1 MNRTTMLRNET
12 EASMS
17 CPSTRAFGFPRVPG
31 RAPALLLALAGSATA
46 FAQAT
51 ALPPAA
57 NSAPASSPVPAVQ
70 LTLAQA
76 LRTALAQNPRVQ
88 QSLLAVAESQ
98 EDRRAAAAALLPTV
112 AAEAYGQR
120 NKYNLDALMGMAQ
133 PNGPQVVG
141 PFNWSQVGLEAR
153 APIFDL
159 SLWKRWK
166 AASYA
171 EDSVR
176 AQGRAVREEIAAL
189 VVGQYL
195 RALRAAASVDASQSR
210 VDLAGALATLAE
222 NQQKQGVGT
231 KLDTLRAKVQLQ
243 TERQRLIQAQ
253 TQRLTALAGLG
264 KLLDLK
270 PGTPIELQD
279 TLAAPALPELDFQ
292 AAYQAGLSQRP
303 ELAALDAREK
313 AAESLRQAAQGLRL
327 PSIVASGSYASTALQ
342 SEPRA
347 TTYQVAVGVKVPLF
361 TGGLVSAQVAKAK
374 SEQARVQ
381 EARRDVRSQV
391 GLEVQVAQA
400 EQDAA
405 RHEVEVADLA
415 VSLSQE
421 ALTQARHRFEAG
433 VSNNI
438 EVINAQD
445 ELARANDNQISALYR
460 LNQARADLARAMG
473 QIEKL
478 YLAAA
483 DRP

>member
-1 MNRTTMLRNET
+1 MNRITMLRHET
-12 EASMS
+12 EAPMS
-17 CPSTRAFGFPRVPG
+17 RPSSPG
-31 RAPALLLALAGSATA
+31 RRPALLLALAAGTL
-46 FAQAT
+46 AQAQAP

-57 NSAPASSPVPAVQ
+57 SPAPAVSPVPAVQ

-88 QSLLAVAESQ
+88 QSVLTVAESQ
-98 EDRRAAAAALLPTV
+98 EDRRAAAAALMPSV
-112 AAEAYGQR
+112 AAQAYGQR
-120 NKYNLDALMGMAQ
+120 NKYNLDALMGLPQ
-133 PNGPQVVG
+133 PQGPQVVG
-141 PFNWSQVGLEAR
+141 PFNWSQAGLEAS
-153 APIFDL
+153 APLFDL
-159 SLWKRWK
+159 SLWKRWR
-166 AASYA
+166 AAGYA
-171 EDSVR
+171 EDSAR

-195 RALRAAASVDASQSR
+195 RALRATASVNASQSR
-210 VDLAGALATLAE
+210 VDLADALATLAE

-231 KLDTLRAKVQLQ
+231 RLDTLRAKVQLQ

-279 TLAAPALPELDFQ
+279 TLATPALPEMDFQ
-292 AAYQAGLSQRP
+292 TAYQAGLSQRP
-303 ELAALDAREK
+303 ELAALDASEK
-313 AAESLRQAAQGLRL
+313 EAESLRQAAQGLRL
-327 PSIVASGSYASTALQ
+327 PTVVATGSYASTALQ
-342 SEPRA
+342 SESRG
-347 TTYQVAVGVKVPLF
+347 TTYQVAVGVRVPLF
-361 TGGLVSAQVAKAK
+361 TGGLVSARVAKAK
-374 SEQARVQ
+374 SEEARVQ

-400 EQDAA
+400 ELDAA
-405 RHEVEVADLA
+405 RHEVEVADQA
-415 VSLSQE
+415 VDLSQE
-421 ALTQARHRFEAG
+421 ALAQARHRFEAG

-478 YLAAA
+478 YLAAH
-483 DRP
+483 